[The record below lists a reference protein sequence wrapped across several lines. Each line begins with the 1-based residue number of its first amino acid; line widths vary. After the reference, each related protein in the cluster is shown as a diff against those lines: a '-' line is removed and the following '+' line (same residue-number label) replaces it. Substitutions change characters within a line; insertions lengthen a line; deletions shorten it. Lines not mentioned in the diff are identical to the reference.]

1 MLEISGLRR
10 VFGDSGD
17 LIPEMVASLTG
28 GLTDESWS
36 GTSFPSEKSSSAGSM
51 ATGSSSLNSKS
62 PAGASR
68 SGSSEEGGDFA
79 AGCGGGC
86 LGAASLEE
94 SSSRLKEMR
103 GLSQP

>member
-1 MLEISGLRR
+1 
-10 VFGDSGD
+10 
-17 LIPEMVASLTG
+17 
-28 GLTDESWS
+28 
-36 GTSFPSEKSSSAGSM
+36 M

-68 SGSSEEGGDFA
+68 SGSSEGGGDFA
-79 AGCGGGC
+79 GGG
-86 LGAASLEE
+86 LGAASFEE